1 MHKKNVDTIEID
13 KFSENAAYWW
23 DPEGDFKPLHL
34 INPLRLNY
42 INDKINLSGKKVID
56 IGCGGGI
63 LSESMAL
70 LGADV
75 TGVDMSAAAL
85 NSAKLRQLETHTNIN
100 YQLTTAEAIA
110 ATHAGQYD
118 VVTCLE
124 MLEHVPDPVSVVTAC
139 AALAK
144 PGGHVFFSTLNRN
157 TKAYLQAIVAAEYL
171 LKLLPRHTHDYAKF
185 IRPSELA
192 GWAEAADLSVI
203 DMTGLTYY
211 PLTKQYKLTDNVDV
225 NYLMHLQK

>member
-1 MHKKNVDTIEID
+1 MHKKNVDTVEID

-23 DPEGDFKPLHL
+23 DPEGDFKPLHQ

-42 INDKINLSGKKVID
+42 INDKVNLSGKKVID

-70 LGADV
+70 LNADV
-75 TGVDMSAAAL
+75 TGLDMSAAAI
-85 NSAKLRQLETHTNIN
+85 NIAKLRQLETHTRIN
-100 YQLTTAEAIA
+100 YQLITAEEMA

-139 AALAK
+139 AALVK

-157 TKAYLQAIVAAEYL
+157 SKAYLQAIIGAEYI

-192 GWAEAADLSVI
+192 SWAQAAELSVL
-203 DMTGLTYY
+203 DMTGLTYN
-211 PLTKQYKLTDNVDV
+211 PFTKEYKLTDNVDV

>member
-1 MHKKNVDTIEID
+1 MHKKNVDTVEID

-23 DPEGDFKPLHL
+23 DPEGDFKPLHQ
-34 INPLRLNY
+34 INPLRLTY
-42 INDKINLSGKKVID
+42 INDKVNLSGKKVID

-70 LGADV
+70 LNADV
-75 TGVDMSAAAL
+75 TGIDMSATAI
-85 NSAKLRQLETHTNIN
+85 NIAKLRQLETHTRIN
-100 YQLTTAEAIA
+100 YQLITAEEMA

-139 AALAK
+139 AALVK

-157 TKAYLQAIVAAEYL
+157 SKAYLQAIIGAEYI

-192 GWAEAADLSVI
+192 SWAQAAELSVL
-203 DMTGLTYY
+203 DMTGLTYN
-211 PLTKQYKLTDNVDV
+211 PFTKEYKLTDNVDV